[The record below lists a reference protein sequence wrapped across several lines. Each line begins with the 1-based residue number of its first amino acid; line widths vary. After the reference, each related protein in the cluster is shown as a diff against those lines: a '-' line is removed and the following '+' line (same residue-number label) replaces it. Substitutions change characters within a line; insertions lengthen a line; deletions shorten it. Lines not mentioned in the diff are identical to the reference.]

1 MIFKRWMVRK
11 LVDWTHDWNSEIHR
25 AIEAKVHAEYRAM
38 WPDDAESLDAKQ
50 KTIGKMRDFYYAR
63 MNATASLLFAGV
75 ALVVA
80 ATALVLAVIPLLHQL
95 H

>member
-1 MIFKRWMVRK
+1 M
-11 LVDWTHDWNSEIHR
+11 DWTHDWNSEIHR
-25 AIEAKVHAEYRAM
+25 AIEAKILAEYKAM
-38 WPDDAESLDAKQ
+38 WPDDAESLDEKR

-80 ATALVLAVIPLLHQL
+80 VTALVLAVVPLLYQPH
-95 H
+95 